1 MQIHVHYIYCFA
13 SFYIICIEYI
23 LVKVK
28 IWINVWCVKL
38 SNLYSVISQHSSSYQ
53 ITLPKLRK
61 WLSFTK
67 ELETH
72 FVSRWCTSYFSVFD
86 QSFFI
91 LALAITHTHARAR
104 TVFSSKGWFVISLY
118 NIYLR
123 LTYWEN
129 RCTNNKKWVQKYT
142 VSYIKY
148 HMSVLGYPISLSAS
162 CLSALF
168 IFQISHPITLLCF
181 FFPFI
186 SVLK

>member
-13 SFYIICIEYI
+13 SFYIICIEYM

-91 LALAITHTHARAR
+91 LALAITHTRAR
-104 TVFSSKGWFVISLY
+104 TRSFFIKGLICYFTLQYISKVNILGKQVHKQQKMSAEVHCFLY
-118 NIYLR
+118 
-123 LTYWEN
+123 
-129 RCTNNKKWVQKYT
+129 K
-142 VSYIKY
+142 
-148 HMSVLGYPISLSAS
+148 
-162 CLSALF
+162 
-168 IFQISHPITLLCF
+168 ISHECF
-181 FFPFI
+181 GLPN
-186 SVLK
+186 